1 QGPPRALSL
10 CGHVVADGE
19 PLVVP
24 DVARDPRFAANP
36 VLKARGIR
44 FYAGAPLRT
53 REGQVLGTLC
63 LLDTQPRTLSPRD
76 VMLLQNMA
84 DDVMRAVRQQQNQ
97 RYGGVADEGP
107 ALALP

>member
-1 QGPPRALSL
+1 M
-10 CGHVVADGE
+10 
-19 PLVVP
+19 
-24 DVARDPRFAANP
+24 
-36 VLKARGIR
+36 
-44 FYAGAPLRT
+44 
-53 REGQVLGTLC
+53 LGTLC